1 MREDRTKGGEVCS
14 TGCSGCPPPNC
25 HWPVL
30 RPHWVRRAGSVKG
43 AVSPHVSNSLLC
55 WVPVGWASSFH
66 AFRLQTYRGTGVS
79 RRYAVPRRR
88 LEPGSPSLT
97 WDTNASHR
105 LTGWCTRAAFMGL
118 FFLDPSPSQD
128 HSSRHLCPP
137 LLFVAVAAAIRLR
150 LVQLFC
156 QKLVFLFL
164 SCSSSL
170 HSPLSYS
177 V

>member
-137 LLFVAVAAAIRLR
+137 LPCPQHRRQEAEHQQAV
-150 LVQLFC
+150 C
-156 QKLVFLFL
+156 HP
-164 SCSSSL
+164 SSL
-170 HSPLSYS
+170 SGHRWAHGAFHPGHK
-177 V
+177 